1 MHLFNR
7 IFLWIYL
14 LFAVGGPGCMECP
27 LLEEIYEQ
35 YVLGVQESG
44 CCAEMPLRPGCCTPD
59 HNCKTRSYSSSYT
72 QIAGRAQAALQQAQ
86 APTRLRPQFGAGA
99 VPPAHYLAQQL
110 SRPYQARATLP
121 DGRRIFLEEQKL
133 RT

>member
-1 MHLFNR
+1 MLLFNR

-14 LFAVGGPGCMECP
+14 LFALGGPGCMECP
-27 LLEEIYEQ
+27 LLEEVYEQ

-59 HNCKTRSYSSSYT
+59 HSCKTRSYSSSYT
-72 QIAGRAQAALQQAQ
+72 QSIRTAQSVVRRVQKPEQVASTFSKVEYAPERYLTLALTRPYRARAAL
-86 APTRLRPQFGAGA
+86 
-99 VPPAHYLAQQL
+99 
-110 SRPYQARATLP
+110 P
-121 DGRRIFLEEQKL
+121 DDRHLFLEVQKL

>member
-1 MHLFNR
+1 
-7 IFLWIYL
+7 
-14 LFAVGGPGCMECP
+14 MECP
-27 LLEEIYEQ
+27 LLEEVYEQ

-72 QIAGRAQAALQQAQ
+72 QTVRNAQGIAVQAQ
-86 APTRLRPQFGAGA
+86 MPARIRPFFDKRSLPTAA
-99 VPPAHYLAQQL
+99 YLAQRL
-110 SRPYQARATLP
+110 NSPYRARAALP
-121 DGRRIFLEEQKL
+121 DGGQIFLEERKL